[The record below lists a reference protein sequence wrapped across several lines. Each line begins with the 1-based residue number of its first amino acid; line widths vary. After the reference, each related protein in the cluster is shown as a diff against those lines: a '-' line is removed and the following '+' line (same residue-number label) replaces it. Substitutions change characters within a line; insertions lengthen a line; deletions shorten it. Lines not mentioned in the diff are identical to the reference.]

1 MPKKGVCMRESVIN
15 QQVEEIFSQLL
26 KNLKD
31 KVPSA
36 FFDSMF
42 DNDSFSLKSLSN
54 NKALFIC
61 DSESNALMLN
71 KAYKTTISDYLNN
84 ITQSNYEVEIIDN
97 NTYKKRKAD
106 SSDREINS
114 SFFKNSHLSP
124 SQTFDSFVIGE
135 SNKNAYQAALFAVE
149 KPGITNPIF
158 IHSKSGLGK
167 THLLNAIGNEVKK
180 KNPNASVLFISSDD
194 FISEYVKYTLGAKGS
209 DELKNFFSS
218 VDYLLVDDIQLFS
231 GKTGTQDFFFNVF
244 NLLVNNNKQIIIT
257 SDKSPSELEDLGE
270 SNIQDRLVSRF
281 KGGLTLSILSP
292 NKNTLVEIL
301 KMKMKNNN
309 LESGFLSDEV
319 CLYLANSFSKNVR
332 VLEGAFIT
340 LLFNITANKI
350 SKENITLDYVKS
362 VFESEEKNKS
372 KVQHRTLYI
381 DDLCVDKNLLHQ
393 SIGTHLYEYAKMY
406 AKMMNCDYITLNVWE
421 GNDNAYNFCSQLKG
435 KLLEINQ
442 NLAKNPKLLVESPE
456 KNGFICLIQQEP
468 NDVEALK
475 EKLGKPDNL
484 IIKFC

>member
-1 MPKKGVCMRESVIN
+1 MRESVIN

-42 DNDSFSLKSLSN
+42 DNDSFVLKSLSN

-71 KAYKTTISDYLNN
+71 KAYKSTISDYLNN

-97 NTYKKRKAD
+97 NTYKKRKV
-106 SSDREINS
+106 SDTDLEITS

-135 SNKNAYQAALFAVE
+135 SNKNAYQAALFSVE

-167 THLLNAIGNEVKK
+167 THLLNAIGNEVKRSK
-180 KNPNASVLFISSDD
+180 PNASVLFISSDD
-194 FISEYVKYTLGAKGS
+194 FISEYVKYTLGAKGA

-231 GKTGTQDFFFNVF
+231 GKSGTQDFFFNVF

-257 SDKSPSELEDLGE
+257 SDKSPSELEELGDD
-270 SNIQDRLVSRF
+270 NIQDRLVSRF
-281 KGGLTLSILSP
+281 KGGLTLSISSP

-309 LESGFLSDEV
+309 LEEDFFSDEV

-350 SKENITLDYVKS
+350 TKENITLDYVKS
-362 VFESEEKNKS
+362 VFESEEQNKS
-372 KVQHRTLYI
+372 KKEKLTI
-381 DDLCVDKNLLHQ
+381 DTVIDIVSSYYSL
-393 SIGTHLYEYAKMY
+393 S
-406 AKMMNCDYITLNVWE
+406 
-421 GNDNAYNFCSQLKG
+421 
-435 KLLEINQ
+435 INQ
-442 NLAKNPKLLVESPE
+442 IKSKIRTSQIALARQIAMYLTREVLSVPYQEIGRYFNKDHSTVLSNCKKIEEIRKKDEVLNKVLL
-456 KNGFICLIQQEP
+456 N
-468 NDVEALK
+468 LK
-475 EKLGKPDNL
+475 EKINNK
-484 IIKFC
+484 KV

>member
-1 MPKKGVCMRESVIN
+1 MRESVIN
-15 QQVEEIFSQLL
+15 QQVEDIYFEIHKSL
-26 KNLKD
+26 KEHI
-31 KVPSA
+31 PSA
-36 FFDSMF
+36 LFDSMF
-42 DNDSFSLKSLSN
+42 DSESFSLKSLNN
-54 NKALFIC
+54 NKATFVC
-61 DSESNALMLN
+61 DSESNALMINKSFKSKISEILN
-71 KAYKTTISDYLNN
+71 R
-84 ITQSNYEVEIIDN
+84 ITQTNYEVEIIDI
-97 NTYKKRKAD
+97 NTYKKRNTNNEP
-106 SSDREINS
+106 SEINT

-124 SQTFDSFVIGE
+124 NQTFDSFVIGE

-167 THLLNAIGNEVKK
+167 THLLNAIGNEVKR
-180 KNPNASVLFISSDD
+180 KNPNTSVLFISSDD

-281 KGGLTLSILSP
+281 KGGLTLSISSP

-309 LESGFLSDEV
+309 LDEDFFSDDV

-350 SKENITLDYVKS
+350 QKENITLDYVKS
-362 VFESEEKNKS
+362 VFETEEMNKVKKEKITVETIVDFVASYYSLTSSQIKS
-372 KVQHRTLYI
+372 KIRTSQIALARQISMYLTREILDLPYQEVGRYFNKDHSTVLSNCKKI
-381 DDLCVDKNLLHQ
+381 DELRKKDEVLNKVLNNLKDK
-393 SIGTHLYEYAKMY
+393 
-406 AKMMNCDYITLNVWE
+406 
-421 GNDNAYNFCSQLKG
+421 
-435 KLLEINQ
+435 INST
-442 NLAKNPKLLVESPE
+442 KK
-456 KNGFICLIQQEP
+456 
-468 NDVEALK
+468 
-475 EKLGKPDNL
+475 
-484 IIKFC
+484 